1 MDECYVRGNM
11 IKYIRVAEDVID
23 TVKQQETEAR
33 QRREAQSSRGGGGGG
48 RGDRGGRG
56 GESDGGVATERTVG
70 WSRTTAAYNA
80 DWRSVLAHT
89 STRQA
94 EVADEAVTVEG
105 ADEAKGGAEGDNSCG
120 SANLLECLTGIVLG
134 ECSRFA

>member
-1 MDECYVRGNM
+1 M

-56 GESDGGVATERTVG
+56 GEFSGIATKRTVDR
-70 WSRTTAAYNA
+70 SKTTGVCLTEL
-80 DWRSVLAHT
+80 WSVLAL
-89 STRQA
+89 SLTRQA
-94 EVADEAVTVEG
+94 EVADGAETVEG
-105 ADEAKGGAEGDNSCG
+105 VDAAKEGAGEDNSCV
-120 SANLLECLTGIVLG
+120 SANVLECLLG
-134 ECSRFA
+134 RPSKTVAQGY